1 MDIVIKLNNQTAG
14 RDRLIRLLQYGCR
27 ASSYYAENT
36 HCTKQVEILKSLEF
50 TFSSFRRLLRFGRCL
65 DSLYQALEM
74 TKYSEL
80 VVRITLTMAKLTNA
94 MYLLADHLIWI
105 GRMGIMQV
113 NLTKWNR
120 AANRYWLVS
129 IIMNLARDTY
139 EIVKIFEQ
147 ERVCSRMQSCN
158 TLKWNY
164 IPFCLKLHKTVV
176 LDTIKN
182 GCDLFIPLTALGH
195 VKCTSGTVGIFGII
209 SSLIGLY
216 TIIDPYSKICPS

>member
-1 MDIVIKLNNQTAG
+1 MDIVIRLNNQTAG

-27 ASSYYAENT
+27 ASSYYVKNS

-50 TFSSFRRLLRFGRCL
+50 TFSSFRRLLRLGRCL
-65 DSLYQALEM
+65 DSLYQAVEM

-80 VVRITLTMAKLTNA
+80 IVKITLTMAKLMNA
-94 MYLLADHLIWI
+94 LYLLADHFIWV
-105 GRMGIMQV
+105 GRMGIMKV

-120 AANRYWLVS
+120 VANRYWLVS
-129 IIMNLARDTY
+129 IIMNLLRDIY
-139 EIVKIFEQ
+139 EIFKIFEHEQ
-147 ERVCSRMQSCN
+147 MYSRMQSRN
-158 TLKWNY
+158 ILKRHY
-164 IPFCLKLHKTVV
+164 IPFYLKLHKTVV

-195 VKCTSGTVGIFGII
+195 VRFTPGTVGILGMI